1 MKFKRSVLC
10 GLFLVLAA
18 ASLIAQAP
26 EVAATEEATEA
37 DIASA
42 AKAREGREPRTL
54 DRIGLIFNSPSI
66 LLELDEF
73 HGVGVG
79 AKGFWD
85 NLALRGLFAIDFQT
99 NTEIFGVALGTAI
112 EFHPTPAT
120 VSPYVGGELLVDYRQ
135 DRAGP
140 TFLKQFGITIGP
152 LFGVEIAPWKTV
164 SFFAEYRLAFRA
176 AYASSSGSTEDDER
190 WNYSIG
196 TELGNRGSIGI
207 IVYFLDR
214 RSTVD

>member
-1 MKFKRSVLC
+1 MTFKRSVLC

-18 ASLIAQAP
+18 ASLMAQTS
-26 EVAATEEATEA
+26 EVAATDEAIEEDSAPA
-37 DIASA
+37 AS
-42 AKAREGREPRTL
+42 AREGREPRTL

-73 HGVGVG
+73 HGLGIG

-85 NLALRGLFAIDFQT
+85 NLALRGLFAIDFRT
-99 NTEIFGVALGTAI
+99 NTELFGVALGTAI

-152 LFGVEIAPWKTV
+152 LFGVEIAPWKSV

-176 AYASSSGSTEDDER
+176 AYASSGGSMDDDKR

-214 RSTVD
+214 RTPVD